1 MATFSILKVVTN
13 GIPKYIGKIIKDSD
27 THIINHSGECYEYL
41 DERIP
46 KFLNNKV
53 SSESLQEYLDVSF
66 MFKCKYGSAKIT
78 VGRLLYYTYL
88 VYTINGKSNDK
99 VSAEELP
106 YMTDWL
112 LIHEP
117 YVKISA
123 MTSISILRKTVNK
136 LFHDCAAF
144 EREIYDL
151 IINKRLK
158 TPKNKLEE
166 IELYTNCKVPDMY
179 LDSHYYINEGAAN
192 AKYVVKWIILP
203 VKYTEFITPNYFE
216 NNELLGNISLTVD
229 AIKRSMLL
237 KYFIEREWDNK
248 SLFESWI
255 RSYSLREIKINI
267 EKNVDE

>member
-1 MATFSILKVVTN
+1 MATLNILKVVTN
-13 GIPKYIGKIIKDSD
+13 GIPEYIGKIIKDSG
-27 THIINHSGECYEYL
+27 TLIINHPGVCYKYL

-46 KFLNNKV
+46 KFLGNKV

-88 VYTINGKSNDK
+88 VYRINRESNDK
-99 VSAEELP
+99 VSEEELP
-106 YMTDWL
+106 DMIDWL
-112 LIHEP
+112 LIHES
-117 YVKISA
+117 YVKLSTI
-123 MTSISILRKTVNK
+123 TSISILRKTVNK

-192 AKYVVKWIILP
+192 AKYVVKWIIEP
-203 VKYTEFITPNYFE
+203 EGYPGFITPNYFE
-216 NNELLGNISLTVD
+216 YNELLINISLTVD
-229 AIKRSMLL
+229 AIKRSVLL
-237 KYFIEREWDNK
+237 KYFIERGWNNK